1 MYLFIKN
8 LKTYGKS
15 MKFSFILIL
24 DTFHSIHVQPEFTE
38 ADGGV
43 PGDLFNEHFP
53 ATDRNF

>member
-1 MYLFIKN
+1 
-8 LKTYGKS
+8 

-53 ATDRNF
+53 ATDRNFRFSLTLIN